1 MIDRKPSGVT
11 WTTNEVAR
19 KVSRA
24 ALALTLRQVLVQGLN
39 ILGGVLLAR
48 MLSATDFGLYGICLF
63 LLAFLTSFGDAG
75 LGASL
80 IRQPESPSSLDYQSV
95 FTVQQVL
102 VGLVCVVFWAASPFV
117 VRMYRLPED
126 NIWIFY
132 CVALAFFVTSY
143 QTIPA
148 INMERNLDF
157 NRLAWIEVSQAVVF
171 NAAAVA
177 LAFAGLQAL
186 SFGVAILLRSLTGAT
201 LANVMQRWDFGWR
214 WDFARIKRHSSY
226 GIPYQASSILNL
238 LKDLINP
245 LLVGFLIGPFAV
257 GYINWATTVANY
269 PLIFVIFLNRL
280 FLPTLSKLVHTPE
293 HFNRMLTSIVRV
305 LCSFVYGTSVILF
318 VFRFE
323 IVQLVFGSKWLP
335 AMVLFPPFIA
345 ITVLLAP
352 TVIAIGA
359 LNALGNSR
367 FVFLMTL
374 VWVVITWLI
383 GILSISRFGWESWGW
398 VNLIVNLT
406 NFFMLRQVTL
416 QTGFSWFYAMS
427 IPVLIAGIVFLSA
440 LLLIVLKTPYALSIT
455 VLLVEMLALMVVFL
469 NWELRKILEGLRAPK
484 GSAHAA

>member
-1 MIDRKPSGVT
+1 MINHEPTEVP
-11 WTTNEVAR
+11 WTTDEVAR
-19 KVSRA
+19 KASKA
-24 ALALTLRQVLVQGLN
+24 ALALVLRQVLVQGLN
-39 ILGGVLLAR
+39 IVGGVMLAR
-48 MLSATDFGLYGICLF
+48 MLSATDFGLYGICVF
-63 LLAFLTSFGDAG
+63 LLAFLTSFGDVG

-80 IRQPESPSSLDYQSV
+80 IRQAEPPTFLDYQSV
-95 FTVQQVL
+95 FTVQQLL
-102 VGLVCVVFWAASPFV
+102 VGLVCVVFLAISPSV
-117 VRMYRLPED
+117 VNGYRLPEN

-132 CVALAFFVTSY
+132 CIALAFFVTSF

-171 NAAAVA
+171 NVVVVA
-177 LAFAGLQAL
+177 LAVAGLQAL

-245 LLVGFLIGPFAV
+245 LLVGLFIGPFAV

-269 PLIFVIFLNRL
+269 PLIFVMFLNRL

-293 HFNRMLTSIVRV
+293 HFNRALTAIIRV

-318 VFRFE
+318 VFRVE
-323 IVQLVFGSKWLP
+323 VVQLVFGSKWLP
-335 AMVLFPPFIA
+335 AMVLFPQFIA

-352 TVIAIGA
+352 TVISIGA

-367 FVFLMTL
+367 FVFLMTF
-374 VWVVITWLI
+374 VWVVVTWLV

-406 NFFMLRQVTL
+406 NFFVLRQVTL
-416 QTGFSWFYAMS
+416 QTGFSWFYALS
-427 IPVLIAGIVFLSA
+427 IPVLIAGIGFLSA
-440 LLLIVLKTPYALSIT
+440 VLLIALKAPYALSIAF
-455 VLLVEMLALMVVFL
+455 LLVEMLVLMAVFL
-469 NWELRKILEGLRAPK
+469 KRELRKILEGLRAPR
-484 GSAHAA
+484 GDVHAA